1 MNNNL
6 SDQIQFTP
14 GLIKKMMNTT
24 TSTTGTIQKFFEG
37 FELNEGRTTAKR
49 KITEA
54 DIDLH
59 AEESGD
65 FFPHHMDEEWC
76 KTQPF
81 KKRMAHGTLI
91 FTIAIG
97 LTADVINE
105 VCMTYGYDRIR
116 FIKPVFI
123 DDTINVVTRIKD
135 KKDHKKPDFGLVTEL
150 VETFNQ
156 HNELVMVCEHIY
168 LVDKKAEES

>member
-1 MNNNL
+1 M
-6 SDQIQFTP
+6 
-14 GLIKKMMNTT
+14 IK
-24 TSTTGTIQKFFEG
+24 TSTHAFKSVKKYFED
-37 FELNEGRTTAKR
+37 FELNEGRTTAGR
-49 KITEA
+49 QITGA

-65 FFPHHMDEEWC
+65 YFPHHMDEEWC

-81 KKRMAHGTLI
+81 KKRMAHGTLVL
-91 FTIAIG
+91 TIAIG

-105 VCMTYGYDRIR
+105 VSMTYGYDRIR

-123 DDTINVVTRIKD
+123 NDTIYVVTKIKG
-135 KKDHKKPDFGLVTEL
+135 KKNHKRPGFGLVSEQ

-156 HNELVMVCEHIY
+156 DNELVMVCEHIY
-168 LVDKKAEES
+168 LAEKRTPES

>member
-1 MNNNL
+1 ML
-6 SDQIQFTP
+6 KPTT
-14 GLIKKMMNTT
+14 LAVKTIKKY
-24 TSTTGTIQKFFEG
+24 FED
-37 FELNEGRTTAKR
+37 FELNEGRTTENR
-49 KITEA
+49 TITA
-54 DIDLH
+54 DDIDLH

-65 FFPHHMDEEWC
+65 HFPHHMDEEWC

-81 KKRMAHGTLI
+81 KKRMAHGTLVL
-91 FTIAIG
+91 TIAIG

-123 DDTINVVTRIKD
+123 DDTIHAVTKIKE
-135 KKDHKKPDFGLVTEL
+135 KKDHKKPGYGLIIEQ

-156 HNELVMVCEHIY
+156 NNELVMVCDHIY
-168 LVDKKAEES
+168 LVEKRTA